1 MNGSL
6 QSGCNLIDYT
16 GFTSQGDEV
25 AEWHDDETQQY
36 AVTLDREPRG
46 YDGIDFY
53 FETRAS
59 AHVFFLALCDLKSVY
74 VAGEGV

>member
-1 MNGSL
+1 MNKFL
-6 QSGCNLIDYT
+6 QSGCNLIDFT

-59 AHVFFLALCDLKSVY
+59 AHAFFLALCDLKSVY
-74 VAGEGV
+74 VAGEGA